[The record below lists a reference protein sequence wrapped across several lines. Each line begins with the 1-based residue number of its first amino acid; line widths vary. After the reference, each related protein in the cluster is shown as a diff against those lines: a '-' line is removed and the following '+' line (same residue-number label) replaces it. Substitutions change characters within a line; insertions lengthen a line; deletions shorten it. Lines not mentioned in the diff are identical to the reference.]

1 MDRTI
6 NKIKKWKQYQGVFFL
21 IIVVLL
27 LTFFKIKYRNVKW
40 EEGPA
45 LITPTVMPT
54 RAPEINENYPLWNE
68 IPFEGKGFVVDH
80 YAEPLV
86 LTVSIENLKDKKIV
100 TEEIY
105 NWMRDNKVAT
115 ESHELRFEEKE

>member
-6 NKIKKWKQYQGVFFL
+6 NKIKNWKQYQGVFFL

-115 ESHELRFEEKE
+115 ESHKLVFEKE